1 MAKTKRNFRLL
12 RSALKAATGMVGA
25 LNLDPACAGCHI
37 PVQTVLVDSAQMV
50 RTHGL
55 IFQLKTTL
63 PIILPPAPTRDTV
76 TLTTDCVFAEKV
88 LLETLV
94 RDSYA
99 LRTLTLAS
107 SALEMDIA

>member
-1 MAKTKRNFRLL
+1 MAKMMKNYRLL
-12 RSALKAATGMVGA
+12 LSARIAATGMVDAKKLG
-25 LNLDPACAGCHI
+25 PANAGCHI

-76 TLTTDCVFAEKV
+76 TLITGCVFAEKV
-88 LLETLV
+88 SLETLA
-94 RDSYA
+94 RDSCA
-99 LRTLTLAS
+99 LWTRMAS
-107 SALEMDIA
+107 NVLEMDIA